1 MAIQNK
7 LVDMKL
13 LIRMEDTST
22 RDEGEES
29 ELHTHQCAAT
39 NDELY
44 AAANA
49 IAALQSRPLS
59 GIRTVATGDLADAL

>member
-1 MAIQNK
+1 MT
-7 LVDMKL
+7 
-13 LIRMEDTST
+13 TSAVIFHDLSYSDL
-22 RDEGEES
+22 R
-29 ELHTHQCAAT
+29 
-39 NDELY
+39 LY